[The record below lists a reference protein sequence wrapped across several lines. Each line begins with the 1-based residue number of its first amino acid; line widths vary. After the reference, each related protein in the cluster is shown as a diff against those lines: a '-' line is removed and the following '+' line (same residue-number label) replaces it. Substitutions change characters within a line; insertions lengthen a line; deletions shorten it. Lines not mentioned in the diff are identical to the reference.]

1 MASNSAPTA
10 SLEGLQCMQIWGGN
24 TDIDNGVSLAGLDCW
39 VYSRPYRGH
48 DETPAAV
55 GGGGGGGGDI
65 HFVTSCATG
74 RITRLVVADVS
85 GHGAPV
91 AEMATSL
98 RRLMRKHSNHYDQRL
113 FVRAVNERFNELSDP
128 SALPN
133 GMVFATAVFA
143 SYYAPTDEFSLCNAG
158 HPRPLR
164 YNAKRGRWEVL
175 EVSSPDVDAAGKSAG
190 HGSRVSKSPGAGPSN
205 LPLGIIDDTAYD
217 QRLFTLG
224 QNDLVLIYT
233 DSLVEVRAKPV
244 DASIATGDPGNAGA
258 AIGGEVSAGASA
270 SRSRTPMLGEAG
282 LVEICQ
288 KLDPT
293 RPDEFI
299 ESLIDRLAAFSGK
312 GRDAFDDDVT
322 VLLLKRNDLKPRA
335 SLALSM
341 KGTLNIA
348 RGVADAITRRVPL
361 SLPDISVRAILGT
374 IVPSLN
380 TPIGVHD
387 DHDDAHRDSSE
398 SHDSQE
404 SAQASRSP

>member
-1 MASNSAPTA
+1 MTQTAAASSN
-10 SLEGLQCMQIWGGN
+10 LEALQCMQIWGGN
-24 TDIDNGVSLAGLDCW
+24 TDIDNGVSLAGIDCW

-48 DETPAAV
+48 GEPVAGDGA
-55 GGGGGGGGDI
+55 GGDI

-128 SALPN
+128 EALPN

-143 SYYAPTDEFSLCNAG
+143 SFYAPTDEFGLCNAG

-164 YNAKRGRWEVL
+164 FNAKRGKWEVL
-175 EVSSPDVDAAGKSAG
+175 EVASHDSPSRGSGSSSNASAPTTRA
-190 HGSRVSKSPGAGPSN
+190 SDGPSN
-205 LPLGIIDDTAYD
+205 LPLGIIDDTQYD

-224 QNDLVLIYT
+224 PSDLVLIYT
-233 DSLVEVRAKPV
+233 DSLVEVRAK
-244 DASIATGDPGNAGA
+244 AGEGEGATAK
-258 AIGGEVSAGASA
+258 
-270 SRSRTPMLGEAG
+270 RMPMLGEAG
-282 LVEICQ
+282 LLEVCSS
-288 KLDPT
+288 LDPT

-299 ESLIDRLAAFSGK
+299 ESLIDRLAEFSGK

-335 SLALSM
+335 SMALSL

-374 IVPSLN
+374 IFPSLN
-380 TPIGVHD
+380 TPVGVH
-387 DHDDAHRDSSE
+387 HDEDADGAAATARP
-398 SHDSQE
+398 
-404 SAQASRSP
+404 SAKA

>member
-1 MASNSAPTA
+1 
-10 SLEGLQCMQIWGGN
+10 MQIWGGN
-24 TDIDNGVSLAGLDCW
+24 THIDNGVSLAGIDCW
-39 VYSRPYRGH
+39 VYSRPYREH
-48 DETPAAV
+48 QEPAV
-55 GGGGGGGGDI
+55 GNGAGGVEGGGGGDI

-91 AEMATSL
+91 AEMAASL

-113 FVRAVNERFNELSDP
+113 FVSAVNERFNELSDP
-128 SALPN
+128 EALPN

-175 EVSSPDVDAAGKSAG
+175 EVAPP
-190 HGSRVSKSPGAGPSN
+190 GSEERDRSRRAGAGPSN
-205 LPLGIIDDTAYD
+205 LPLGVIDDTAYD

-224 QNDLVLIYT
+224 PNDLVLIYT
-233 DSLVEVRAKPV
+233 DSLVEVRANEVQASEVRAKASDESAPV
-244 DASIATGDPGNAGA
+244 VRA
-258 AIGGEVSAGASA
+258 
-270 SRSRTPMLGEAG
+270 RTPMLGEEG
-282 LVEICQ
+282 LLKVCAS
-288 KLDPT
+288 LDPS

-299 ESLIDRLAAFSGK
+299 DSLIDRLAAFSGK

-322 VLLLKRNDLKPRA
+322 VLLLKRNDLKPRV
-335 SLALSM
+335 SLALSL

-374 IVPSLN
+374 VIPSLN
-380 TPIGVHD
+380 TPIGVH
-387 DHDDAHRDSSE
+387 HDDDAPDTGTTPPPASPTPASST
-398 SHDSQE
+398 
-404 SAQASRSP
+404 R